1 MENVMSTREEVRRF
15 LVRLGARTTATL
27 VAAVLVTGG
36 ATSAL
41 ADDPEDGSEGSEV
54 GTADLGL
61 TCTVLDGAVQASWD
75 AVAEAEDYTVVVT
88 PSGADPVVTE
98 GVVETAYLADGLEPG
113 REHVIEVA
121 PRTSEGV
128 GDGDACTVVA
138 DASPLAPL
146 APAAT
151 PGTGSVTVTWGAAP
165 AGGRS
170 AATHHELETTTDGV
184 SWTSAAGALGAA
196 ATSHTVTGLTAG
208 VPFGFRVR
216 AANAVGPGTWSE
228 VVWATPLGVP
238 AAPAVVSVTAGAA
251 AMTLTWT
258 HPTSDG
264 GAPLTRY
271 LVEVSDDAGATW
283 VTGAEL
289 APGATSATIASLVN
303 GVVHRARVVA
313 ENAVG
318 RSAPS
323 SVVEVTPRTVAS
335 APQRVTVTPGKAAV
349 TVSWSAPVDDGGAA
363 VTAYVVQYSTNGT
376 TWKTASSTVKP
387 SATSHTIS
395 GLAAG
400 TRYHVRVRAVNAAG
414 TSPVS
419 GTASATTWATPS
431 APRSVKLTPGKAAI
445 TVRWTAP
452 SSSGG
457 TDRTAYVV
465 QYSTNGTTWKTASS
479 TVKPSATSYT
489 ISKLTNGTRYYVRV
503 IAVNAVGKSPASAK
517 VSTKPRTVPSAPRS
531 VRLTPGKAAITVR
544 WAAPSSSGGAS
555 RTAYVVQ
562 YSTNGTTWKTASSSI
577 KPTATSYT
585 IRKLKNGTRYY
596 VRVIAVNAA
605 GKSPASAKVS
615 TKPRTVPSKPAVSGT
630 AAAGKVTIR
639 WTAPSSNGAA
649 ITGYVVQRYSG
660 GTWRTVATVGASAR
674 SRTITG
680 LANGTS
686 YRFRVAATNAVGR
699 SAWSSTLTL
708 TPRKPASSS
717 SCHPAYSGACVPIA
731 SDVDCAGGSGNGP
744 AYVRGPVYVKK
755 RGVDPYGLDG
765 NGDGVGCER

>member
-1 MENVMSTREEVRRF
+1 M
-15 LVRLGARTTATL
+15 
-27 VAAVLVTGG
+27 
-36 ATSAL
+36 
-41 ADDPEDGSEGSEV
+41 
-54 GTADLGL
+54 
-61 TCTVLDGAVQASWD
+61 
-75 AVAEAEDYTVVVT
+75 
-88 PSGADPVVTE
+88 
-98 GVVETAYLADGLEPG
+98 
-113 REHVIEVA
+113 
-121 PRTSEGV
+121 
-128 GDGDACTVVA
+128 
-138 DASPLAPL
+138 
-146 APAAT
+146 
-151 PGTGSVTVTWGAAP
+151 
-165 AGGRS
+165 
-170 AATHHELETTTDGV
+170 
-184 SWTSAAGALGAA
+184 
-196 ATSHTVTGLTAG
+196 
-208 VPFGFRVR
+208 
-216 AANAVGPGTWSE
+216 
-228 VVWATPLGVP
+228 
-238 AAPAVVSVTAGAA
+238 
-251 AMTLTWT
+251 
-258 HPTSDG
+258 
-264 GAPLTRY
+264 
-271 LVEVSDDAGATW
+271 
-283 VTGAEL
+283 
-289 APGATSATIASLVN
+289 
-303 GVVHRARVVA
+303 
-313 ENAVG
+313 
-318 RSAPS
+318 
-323 SVVEVTPRTVAS
+323 
-335 APQRVTVTPGKAAV
+335 
-349 TVSWSAPVDDGGAA
+349 
-363 VTAYVVQYSTNGT
+363 
-376 TWKTASSTVKP
+376 
-387 SATSHTIS
+387 
-395 GLAAG
+395 
-400 TRYHVRVRAVNAAG
+400 
-414 TSPVS
+414 
-419 GTASATTWATPS
+419 
-431 APRSVKLTPGKAAI
+431 
-445 TVRWTAP
+445 
-452 SSSGG
+452 
-457 TDRTAYVV
+457 V

-503 IAVNAVGKSPASAK
+503 IAVNTVGKSPASAK

-755 RGVDPYGLDG
+755 RGVDPYDLDRD
-765 NGDGVGCER
+765 GDGVACER

>member
-1 MENVMSTREEVRRF
+1 MSAREEVRRF

-61 TCTVLDGAVQASWD
+61 TCTVLDGAVQASGD

-170 AATHHELETTTDGV
+170 AATHQELETTTDGV

-208 VPFGFRVR
+208 VPYGFRVR

-258 HPTSDG
+258 HPASDG

-283 VTGAEL
+283 VTGAEV

-387 SATSHTIS
+387 SATS
-395 GLAAG
+395 
-400 TRYHVRVRAVNAAG
+400 
-414 TSPVS
+414 
-419 GTASATTWATPS
+419 
-431 APRSVKLTPGKAAI
+431 
-445 TVRWTAP
+445 
-452 SSSGG
+452 
-457 TDRTAYVV
+457 
-465 QYSTNGTTWKTASS
+465 
-479 TVKPSATSYT
+479 YT

-503 IAVNAVGKSPASAK
+503 IAVNAV
-517 VSTKPRTVPSAPRS
+517 
-531 VRLTPGKAAITVR
+531 
-544 WAAPSSSGGAS
+544 
-555 RTAYVVQ
+555 
-562 YSTNGTTWKTASSSI
+562 
-577 KPTATSYT
+577 
-585 IRKLKNGTRYY
+585 
-596 VRVIAVNAA
+596 